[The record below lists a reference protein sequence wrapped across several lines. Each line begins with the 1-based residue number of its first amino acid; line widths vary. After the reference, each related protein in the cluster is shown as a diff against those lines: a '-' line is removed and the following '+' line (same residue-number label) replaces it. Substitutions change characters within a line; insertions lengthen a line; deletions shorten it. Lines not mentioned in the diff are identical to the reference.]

1 MSMNVPPP
9 EPSSAAATVEVAA
22 EEAAFEELGEEVD
35 AGAAPIDMRAE
46 RRQAR
51 RERWKLLLRR
61 PGFIVGV
68 LILLTW
74 IVCAIGGDRITPY
87 PPLVPEFQPLL
98 SPNSTNWMGTDQL
111 GRDVLSRVMAGARD
125 VLIAAPIAA
134 VISVTAGSLLGLIMG
149 YYRGWVDEIVSRLV
163 EALLAIPVFLMGIL
177 IVTSLGASRTIVIGT
192 VAVLFTPIVTR
203 TVRSAVIAE
212 AQLDYV
218 VSARL
223 RGESGLFVMTREILP
238 NITGPI
244 VVELT
249 VRVGYAVFTIA
260 TLSFLGVGIQP
271 PSPDW
276 GLTVSETYRFIQNGQ
291 WWPALFP
298 ALAIASLVIA
308 TNLVADSIEAVLA
321 A

>member
-1 MSMNVPPP
+1 MNMPPP

-22 EEAAFEELGEEVD
+22 EEAALEELGEEVD
-35 AGAAPIDMRAE
+35 AGAAPIDMRAV

-61 PGFIVGV
+61 PGFVVGV
-68 LILLTW
+68 VILLTW

-87 PPLVPEFQPLL
+87 PPLVPEFEPLL
-98 SPNSTNWMGTDQL
+98 PPNSTNWMGTDQL

-149 YYRGWVDEIVSRLV
+149 YYRGWVDEIISRLV

-249 VRVGYAVFTIA
+249 VRIGYAVFTIA

-298 ALAIASLVIA
+298 AMAIASLVIA
-308 TNLVADSIEAVLA
+308 TNLVADTIEAVLA